1 MQRDMIAEIRRDRN
15 ETRDLL
21 LTMLSARDDR
31 QQIIAL
37 QRQGVHVAEEVMAAG
52 QEVCTP
58 FLQHYIFDLTSSPC

>member
-21 LTMLSARDDR
+21 LAMLSTRDDR

-37 QRQGVHVAEEVMAAG
+37 QQQGEHVAEEVMAAG
-52 QEVCTP
+52 QEVQASFPT
-58 FLQHYIFDLTSSPC
+58 F